1 MVTRPGEW
9 RVQETL
15 DALRGSGALPLRW
28 EEDDRFFASRED
40 FARWAKG
47 RKQLRMEYF
56 YRELRRKTGLL
67 MEGDQPAGA
76 MELRRRQSARL
87 AEEGGG
93 SPRGPGALRRGPGR
107 HDGRGALPDRRG
119 VPRRLRRAPAL

>member
-1 MVTRPGEW
+1 MPC
-9 RVQETL
+9 
-15 DALRGSGALPLRW
+15 AAAALPLRW

-47 RKQLRMEYF
+47 RKQRMEYF

-87 AEEGGG
+87 A
-93 SPRGPGALRRGPGR
+93 
-107 HDGRGALPDRRG
+107 
-119 VPRRLRRAPAL
+119 